1 MLSNLWINDS
11 VFLSFG
17 KSGLSSGGSC
27 LLLDLSF
34 LALSGDQVDT
44 VVVKVPLREW
54 SGINLNDTVL
64 DKSFGSDK
72 FVVGGVVH
80 DIDDSGFSGVSFR
93 GPVEV
98 AFLESESSELV
109 VTASDSD
116 SSNSRLVV
124 NELSV
129 RYGSGFLEGSLL
141 FMDWHSAT
149 S

>member
-1 MLSNLWINDS
+1 M
-11 VFLSFG
+11 
-17 KSGLSSGGSC
+17 
-27 LLLDLSF
+27 
-34 LALSGDQVDT
+34 
-44 VVVKVPLREW
+44 
-54 SGINLNDTVL
+54 NDTVL

-124 NELSV
+124 HELSV